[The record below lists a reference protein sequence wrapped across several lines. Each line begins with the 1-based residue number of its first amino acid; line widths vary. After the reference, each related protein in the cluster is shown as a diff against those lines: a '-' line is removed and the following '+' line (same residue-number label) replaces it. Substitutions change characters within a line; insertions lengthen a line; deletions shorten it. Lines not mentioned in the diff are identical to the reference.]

1 MTTIRMAAGKGTPS
15 GSVKP
20 VPGLVAL
27 LAVTATLGLACS
39 GDSGG
44 AEEVTRTTQS
54 AGGAQARIVPVAR
67 GLAEPVALAAAP
79 GEPRRMY
86 VVEQR
91 GTIRVIDRGRVR
103 PGFFLDIRRLVLAGG
118 EQGLLGLAFH
128 PRYATNRR
136 FYVHYTNRSG
146 DTRVVEYRSN
156 GTRAL
161 TATARRIFSLDDPYS
176 NHNGGHLV
184 FGPDGLL
191 YIGMGDGGSG
201 GDPEDRAQNM
211 SSLFGK
217 LFTIDVDQSGAQ
229 PQIVALGLRNPWRY
243 SFDRRTGDL
252 YIADVGQGSIEEIDF
267 TPRSSPGLENYGWD
281 LYEGRSKFEDTP
293 QGPGKL
299 VFPIAQYTHDLGCSV
314 TGGVVYRG
322 RTVRGYAGR
331 YLYGDYCS
339 GIVWSLR
346 VVKGRASGLRREGF
360 QVDGLT
366 GFGEDSAGEV
376 WLAAHG
382 GTIYR
387 LSS

>member
-1 MTTIRMAAGKGTPS
+1 
-15 GSVKP
+15 
-20 VPGLVAL
+20 
-27 LAVTATLGLACS
+27 
-39 GDSGG
+39 
-44 AEEVTRTTQS
+44 
-54 AGGAQARIVPVAR
+54 
-67 GLAEPVALAAAP
+67 
-79 GEPRRMY
+79 MY
-86 VVEQR
+86 VAEQR
-91 GTIRVIDRGRVR
+91 GTIRVIDRGRLR

-128 PRYATNRR
+128 PNYATNRR

-161 TATARRIFSLDDPYS
+161 YATARRIFALADPYS

-191 YIGMGDGGSG
+191 YVGMGDGGSG

-211 SSLFGK
+211 DSLFGK
-217 LFTIDVDQSGAQ
+217 LFTIDVNRAGAE
-229 PQIVALGLRNPWRY
+229 PTIVALGLRNPWRY

-252 YIADVGQGSIEEIDF
+252 YIADVGQGDIEEVDYL
-267 TPRSSPGLENYGWD
+267 PRSSTGLVNFGWD
-281 LYEGRSKFEDTP
+281 LFEGRSRFEDTP
-293 QGPGKL
+293 QGPGRL
-299 VFPIAQYTHDLGCSV
+299 VGPVTQYTHALGCSV

-322 RTVRGYAGR
+322 TRVRTYVGR

-346 VVKGRASGLRREGF
+346 IAGGRATNIRREPF
-360 QVDGLT
+360 RVDRLT
-366 GFGEDSAGEV
+366 SFGEDSAGEV
-376 WLAAHG
+376 WLASHN

-387 LSS
+387 LAA

>member
-1 MTTIRMAAGKGTPS
+1 
-15 GSVKP
+15 

-27 LAVTATLGLACS
+27 LAVAATLGLACS

-44 AEEVTRTTQS
+44 SENVTRTTQS
-54 AGGAQARIVPVAR
+54 AGAAQARIVPVAR

-281 LYEGRSKFEDTP
+281 IYEGRSKFEDTP

-322 RTVRGYAGR
+322 RAVRGYAGR

-346 VVKGRASGLRREGF
+346 VVNGRASGLRRESF

>member
-1 MTTIRMAAGKGTPS
+1 VRGLLATAAFAAG
-15 GSVKP
+15 
-20 VPGLVAL
+20 
-27 LAVTATLGLACS
+27 LGLACGGS
-39 GDSGG
+39 DGGGGG
-44 AEEVTRTTQS
+44 AEAVRAPQS
-54 AGGAQARIVPVAR
+54 AAAAQARLVTVTG

-91 GTIRVIDRGRVR
+91 GTIRVIDRGRLR

-128 PRYATNRR
+128 PNYARNRR
-136 FYVHYTNRSG
+136 FYVHYTNRGS

-156 GTRAL
+156 ATRAL
-161 TATARRIFSLDDPYS
+161 TATVRRIFALEDPYG

-184 FGPDGLL
+184 FGRDGLL

-201 GDPEDRAQNM
+201 GDPEDRAQDM
-211 SSLFGK
+211 GSLFGK
-217 LFTIDVDQSGAQ
+217 LFTIDVNRAGAQ

-252 YIADVGQGSIEEIDF
+252 YIADVGQGDIEEVNF
-267 TPRSSPGLENYGWD
+267 LPRSSTGLVNYGWD
-281 LYEGRSKFEDTP
+281 LFEGRSRFENTP
-293 QGPGKL
+293 QGPGRL
-299 VFPIAQYTHDLGCSV
+299 VAPIAQYTHDLGCSV
-314 TGGVVYRG
+314 TGGFVYRG
-322 RTVRGYAGR
+322 TRVRTHVGR

-346 VVKGRASGLRREGF
+346 VVDGRATGVRREPF
-360 QVDGLT
+360 RVDRLT
-366 GFGEDSAGEV
+366 SFGEDSAGEL
-376 WLAAHG
+376 WLASHN

-387 LSS
+387 LGS